1 LTSALALS
9 IPDNMKTTAL
19 LFCVATLALG
29 HSAFA
34 DSLPQVEL
42 HTSLGDI
49 VVEIDNVHAPIT
61 GNNFLALIDAG
72 AYTGGTFYRTVTA
85 ANTTESPASQIIQGG
100 ISASAT
106 DAPPIMLE
114 KTSATGLSNTAG
126 TISMARMTNINSA
139 TSAIF
144 INITNNASAYDDG
157 GVYGATGG
165 YAVFGHVVSGMS
177 VVTSIQM
184 QPSDSSQDLTPP
196 ITIITGMRLAT
207 NGDGGTTILPDFG
220 PGAQDMSAHLADA
233 SAPPTE
239 NDASLAPH
247 KKSSGCSYAGS
258 TPDSVLPL
266 AGLML
271 AFFALRRRRA
281 A

>member
-1 LTSALALS
+1 
-9 IPDNMKTTAL
+9 MKTSAL
-19 LFCVATLALG
+19 LFCVATLSLG
-29 HSAFA
+29 PAAFA

-61 GNNFLALIDAG
+61 GNNFLALVDAG
-72 AYTGGTFYRTVTA
+72 AYTGGNFYRTVTA
-85 ANTTESPASQIIQGG
+85 ANTTESPPSQIIQGG

-106 DAPPIMLE
+106 DASPIMLE
-114 KTSATGLSNTAG
+114 KTSTTGLSNTAG

-144 INITNNASAYDDG
+144 INITDNSAAYDDG

-196 ITIITGMRLAT
+196 ITILAGVRLAT
-207 NGDGGTTILPDFG
+207 SGDGGTTVLPDFG
-220 PGAQDMSAHLADA
+220 PAAHDLSVSLTDA
-233 SAPPTE
+233 SVATGG
-239 NDASLAPH
+239 DASVVVP
-247 KKSSGCSYAGS
+247 KKSRGCSYAGRA
-258 TPDSVLPL
+258 PGDALPI
-266 AGLML
+266 ACFML